1 MAWIAAAAKVGLELA
16 KVAAEKKADEK
27 HGEVIDLRAT
37 NARLREEN
45 IRQQGLIEWMK
56 LRLNA
61 VEKERAQLIAAAI
74 GVKIAIPE
82 FVPAQSEETALNEMP
97 NLSTVGGD
105 AEDEPEGRAKTELD
119 PGVDYSQMPGYRANR

>member
-1 MAWIAAAAKVGLELA
+1 MWISRAEYKQLHEQNTEIAATSLRDIGHLRGEMVRLE
-16 KVAAEKKADEK
+16 AENTRMQ
-27 HGEVIDLRAT
+27 GTID
-37 NARLREEN
+37 
-45 IRQQGLIEWMK
+45 WMK

>member
-1 MAWIAAAAKVGLELA
+1 MWAGKALKIAMGVLQSDLA
-16 KVAAEKKADEK
+16 ERIREIASLR
-27 HGEVIDLRAT
+27 GENT
-37 NARLREEN
+37 RLKIETE
-45 IRQQGLIEWMK
+45 RQQGLIEWMK

-74 GVKIAIPE
+74 GVKISIPE
-82 FVPAQSEETALNEMP
+82 FVPAQKDSLEDTLHEMP

-105 AEDEPEGRAKTELD
+105 AAEEPEGRARTELD